1 MVSNYS
7 HGATSGFEPQA
18 GNAYLVEERR
28 PRLSY
33 ELFENSLGSGF
44 AGLVVTRELPKK
56 LQSERD
62 LDGCRILWMTN
73 LVGDGRV
80 NPTAIGIL
88 MSQIR
93 GFIESNP
100 RSAVLIDGLEY
111 LISLNTYDRMLQFM
125 HQLRDMVITSESV
138 LVVPFDPRTVNERE
152 LALLERN
159 LETLIPRAEVDLP
172 VDSILDTSGG
182 EIRLLNAGHR

>member
-7 HGATSGFEPQA
+7 PGATPSFEPQA

-33 ELFENSLGSGF
+33 ELLEASLGSGF
-44 AGLVVTRELPKK
+44 SGLVVTRELPKK
-56 LQSERD
+56 LQAERD

-73 LVGDGRV
+73 MVGDGRI

-93 GFIESNP
+93 GFIEGNP
-100 RSAVLIDGLEY
+100 KSAVLIDGLEY

-125 HQLRDMVITSESV
+125 HQLRDLVITSDSV
-138 LVVPFDPRTVNERE
+138 LLVPFDPRTVSERE

-159 LETLIPRAEVDLP
+159 LETIIPRSEVDMP
-172 VDSILDTSGG
+172 ENPILDTSGG

>member
-7 HGATSGFEPQA
+7 PGATPSFEPQA

-33 ELFENSLGSGF
+33 ELLEASLGSGF
-44 AGLVVTRELPKK
+44 SGLVVTRELPKK

-73 LVGDGRV
+73 MVGDGRI

-93 GFIESNP
+93 GFIEGNP
-100 RSAVLIDGLEY
+100 KSAVLIDGLEY

-125 HQLRDMVITSESV
+125 HQLRDLVITSDSV
-138 LVVPFDPRTVNERE
+138 LLVPFDPRTVSERE

-159 LETLIPRAEVDLP
+159 LETIIPRSEVDMP
-172 VDSILDTSGG
+172 ENPILDTSGG

>member
-1 MVSNYS
+1 VVSNYS
-7 HGATSGFEPQA
+7 PGATPSFEPQA

-33 ELFENSLGSGF
+33 ELLEASLGSGF
-44 AGLVVTRELPKK
+44 SGLVVTRELPKK

-73 LVGDGRV
+73 MVGDGRI

-93 GFIESNP
+93 GFIEGNP
-100 RSAVLIDGLEY
+100 KSAVLIDGLEY

-125 HQLRDMVITSESV
+125 HQLRDLVITSDSV
-138 LVVPFDPRTVNERE
+138 LLVPFDPRTVSERE

-159 LETLIPRAEVDLP
+159 LETIIPRAEVDMP
-172 VDSILDTSGG
+172 ENPILDSSGG

>member
-1 MVSNYS
+1 VVSNYS
-7 HGATSGFEPQA
+7 PGATPSFEPQA

-33 ELFENSLGSGF
+33 ELLEASLGSGF
-44 AGLVVTRELPKK
+44 SGLVVTRELPKK

-73 LVGDGRV
+73 MVGDGRI

-93 GFIESNP
+93 GFIEGNP
-100 RSAVLIDGLEY
+100 KSAVLIDGLEY

-125 HQLRDMVITSESV
+125 HQLRDLVITSDSV
-138 LVVPFDPRTVNERE
+138 LLVPFDPRTVSERE

-159 LETLIPRAEVDLP
+159 LETIIPRSEVDMP
-172 VDSILDTSGG
+172 ENPILDTSGG

>member
-1 MVSNYS
+1 MSNYS
-7 HGATSGFEPQA
+7 PGATPSFEPQA

-33 ELFENSLGSGF
+33 ELLEASLGSGF
-44 AGLVVTRELPKK
+44 SGLVVTRELPKK

-73 LVGDGRV
+73 MVGDGRI

-93 GFIESNP
+93 GFIEGNP
-100 RSAVLIDGLEY
+100 KSAVLIDGLEY

-125 HQLRDMVITSESV
+125 HQLRDLVITSDSV
-138 LVVPFDPRTVNERE
+138 LLVPFDPRTVSERE

-159 LETLIPRAEVDLP
+159 LETIIPRAEVDMP
-172 VDSILDTSGG
+172 ENPILDTSGG

>member
-7 HGATSGFEPQA
+7 PGATPSFEPQA

-33 ELFENSLGSGF
+33 ELLEASLGSGF
-44 AGLVVTRELPKK
+44 SGLVVTRELPKK

-73 LVGDGRV
+73 MVGDGRI

-93 GFIESNP
+93 GFIEGNP
-100 RSAVLIDGLEY
+100 KSAVLIDGLEY

-125 HQLRDMVITSESV
+125 HQLRDLVITSDSV
-138 LVVPFDPRTVNERE
+138 LLVPFDPRTVSERE

-159 LETLIPRAEVDLP
+159 LETIIPRAEVDMP
-172 VDSILDTSGG
+172 ENPILDTSGG

>member
-1 MVSNYS
+1 VVSNYS
-7 HGATSGFEPQA
+7 PGATPSFEPQA

-33 ELFENSLGSGF
+33 ELLETSLGSGF
-44 AGLVVTRELPKK
+44 SGLVVTRELPKK
-56 LQSERD
+56 LQAERD

-73 LVGDGRV
+73 MVGDGRI

-93 GFIESNP
+93 GFIEGNP
-100 RSAVLIDGLEY
+100 KSAVLIDGLEY

-125 HQLRDMVITSESV
+125 HQLRDLVITSDAV
-138 LVVPFDPRTVNERE
+138 LLVPFDPRTVSERE

-159 LETLIPRAEVDLP
+159 LETVIPRAEVDMP
-172 VDSILDTSGG
+172 ENPILDTSGG

>member
-7 HGATSGFEPQA
+7 HGATTGFEPQA

-44 AGLVVTRELPKK
+44 SGLVVTRELPKK

-62 LDGCRILWMTN
+62 IDGCRILWMTN
-73 LVGDGRV
+73 LVGDGRI

-100 RSAVLIDGLEY
+100 KSAVLIDGLEY

-125 HQLRDMVITSESV
+125 HQLRDMVITSEAV
-138 LVVPFDPRTVNERE
+138 LLVPFDPRTVNERE

-159 LETLIPRAEVDLP
+159 LETIVPRAEVDMP
-172 VDSILDTSGG
+172 EDPILDTSGG